1 MSEIHP
7 LEAIATEL
15 IDTFEIKAPPIP
27 IESMLQHPK
36 PDMWAEVDIAKLSG
50 GFLNIKETYSPRM
63 SLARLLARHVATS
76 EWGKARE
83 LNTMIRTEDQIAAF
97 ARMLIMPMNMVK
109 ALSSGARMPTTMSFH
124 FEVPE
129 EDARLRLV
137 ELADHL

>member
-1 MSEIHP
+1 MAEVHP
-7 LEAIATEL
+7 LEAIASEL

-50 GFLNIKETYSPRM
+50 GFLNIKEPYSPRM
-63 SLARLLARHVATS
+63 SLARLLARHVASS

-83 LNTMIRTEDQIAAF
+83 LNAMIKTEDQIAAF
-97 ARMLIMPMNMVK
+97 ARMLIMPLPMVK
-109 ALSSGARMPTTMSFH
+109 ALSTGARTAPTMSLH

-129 EDARLRLV
+129 EDARARLT
-137 ELADHL
+137 ELIELI